1 MAISDEIQS
10 EYNEVKISNRTNVI
24 MMKIERLETKQ
35 RMSRIVKH
43 NGTIYLCGQ
52 VAADATKDITEQ
64 TQTML
69 DKVDVLLAQAGSDR
83 EHILS
88 ATIYVKDMSYFAEM
102 NAVWDAW
109 VPEGHAP
116 ARACVAAKMARE
128 ALLVEISVVAAEIKP
143 CC

>member
-1 MAISDEIQS
+1 MS
-10 EYNEVKISNRTNVI
+10 
-24 MMKIERLETKQ
+24 IERLETKP

-69 DKVDVLLAQAGSDR
+69 DKVDALLTQAGSDR

-88 ATIYVKDMSYFAEM
+88 ATIYVKDMSYFADM

-128 ALLVEISVVAAEIKP
+128 ALLVEISVVAAEIS
-143 CC
+143 